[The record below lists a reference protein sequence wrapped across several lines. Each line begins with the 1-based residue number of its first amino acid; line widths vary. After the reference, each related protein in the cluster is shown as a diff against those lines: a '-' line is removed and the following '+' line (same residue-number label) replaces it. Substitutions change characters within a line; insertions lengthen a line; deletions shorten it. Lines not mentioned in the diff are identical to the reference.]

1 MGTGFIFS
9 LCAGILIGLKIYCL
23 LAIRKKRCNRRC
35 LRVDELSDCDRRY
48 ILDSLQADSRDVL
61 ERCRELINAY
71 KSNE

>member
-23 LAIRKKRCNRRC
+23 MVIRKKMSKRRC
-35 LRVDELSDCDRRY
+35 LRVDEVSDWDRRHM
-48 ILDSLQADSRDVL
+48 LDSLQASSRDVL
-61 ERCRELINAY
+61 EKYRELINAY